1 MQDTIG
7 IDVSKG
13 TLDLHRRADGANVQL
28 GNDTP
33 GFKRLLKWIGP
44 SAAALI
50 VFEAT
55 GAYHRSLEKFLN
67 LHKLPYVKVN
77 PKQARRFAQAVGKL
91 AKTDRVDAEML
102 ARMGSA
108 LDLQAQEQPHES
120 LHDLKEL
127 LTARR
132 ALIKDQTAAKSR
144 LATATVPL
152 LRRQIKR
159 RLAQIARDIAQ
170 LDIGMRE
177 QADKD
182 EAIAERMDILASI
195 PGVGRLTAITM
206 LVDMPELG
214 TLEAK
219 QVAALA
225 GLAPITQQSG
235 KWQGTARIQG
245 GRPWIRRALYMP
257 ALVAVRFNPDLKAK
271 YTQFIDAGK
280 PPKLALT
287 AIMRKLLVM
296 ANTLL
301 RDHRMWSEVRP

>member
-170 LDIGMRE
+170 LDIGMRK

-182 EAIAERMDILASI
+182 EAIAERMDLASI